1 MTMWLFP
8 FSKSWVRGDVASDWG
23 PAAYCCPLGGTGSR
37 GTANDSLPG
46 QENLNKCVTVKAA
59 RGKNPFPHI
68 CCRETSLPFI
78 LFSFSFYWEAEI
90 LFNALL

>member
-1 MTMWLFP
+1 MTMWIFP

-23 PAAYCCPLGGTGSR
+23 PAAYCCPLGGTGSQ

-59 RGKNPFPHI
+59 RGK
-68 CCRETSLPFI
+68 RSLSPYLLQRNISVFYFI
-78 LFSFSFYWEAEI
+78 
-90 LFNALL
+90 